1 MVSYKDEGS
10 LKTTDPRHK
19 EGDKIVMPQKS
30 KTKSKEKLTDSD
42 SKTLKKQESKARL
55 TDEELNNLKKE
66 GIEYLEQ
73 QRKEHMKDGSM

>member
-30 KTKSKEKLTDSD
+30 KTKSKSSLTDSEL
-42 SKTLKKQESKARL
+42 STLR
-55 TDEELNNLKKE
+55 EETM
-66 GIEYLEQ
+66 EYLEE

>member
-10 LKTTDPRHK
+10 IKTSDPRYR
-19 EGDKIVMPQKS
+19 EGFKIVMPQQS

-55 TDEELNNLKKE
+55 TDQELSTLREETM
-66 GIEYLEQ
+66 EYLEE